1 MELLEYIIV
10 FKNGF
15 QVLLMCMSRNNNM
28 YIHHKSPSINI
39 RMKGQYHCGDGWHIG
54 LSID

>member
-10 FKNGF
+10 FPGF
-15 QVLLMCMSRNNNM
+15 VNILIRAFT
-28 YIHHKSPSINI
+28 INI
-39 RMKGQYHCGDGWHIG
+39 RMRWFTGDGWHIG